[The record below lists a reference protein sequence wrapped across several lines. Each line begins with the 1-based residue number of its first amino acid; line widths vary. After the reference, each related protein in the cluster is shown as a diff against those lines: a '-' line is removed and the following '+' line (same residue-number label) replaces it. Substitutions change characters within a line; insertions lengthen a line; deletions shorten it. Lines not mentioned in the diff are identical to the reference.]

1 MDELTPEIHRWV
13 YIATTAA
20 DFIIPSV
27 EYSFIII
34 GALTLVAVFVR
45 TYKDV
50 VFTAENLER
59 GMEELRTGSTLLINA
74 SHHRLQSARQSVIEH
89 YSLLKNAPA
98 TDAPPGRDHHRD
110 QHRDHHGDHHDPPGP
125 MDELHPM
132 VGVGRVV

>member
-59 GMEELRTGSTLLINA
+59 GVEELRSGSSLLIHG
-74 SHHRLQSARQSVIEH
+74 SHHRLHSVMEH
-89 YSLLKNAPA
+89 YTLLRSPPA
-98 TDAPPGRDHHRD
+98 AAAATAAAAGGHQD
-110 QHRDHHGDHHDPPGP
+110 QPCA
-125 MDELHPM
+125 MDELKPM
-132 VGVGRVV
+132 VGVGRVE